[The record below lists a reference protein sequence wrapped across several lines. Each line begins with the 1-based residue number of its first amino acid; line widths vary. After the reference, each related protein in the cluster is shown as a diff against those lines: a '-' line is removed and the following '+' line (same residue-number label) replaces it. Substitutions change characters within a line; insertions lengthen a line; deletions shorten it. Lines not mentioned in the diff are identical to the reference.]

1 MVGTTIEWYDFF
13 VYGAAAALIFNKL
26 IFGQKWLGG
35 LGGVSFISQLIGTA
49 LAIAIALAGGFIV
62 YGILKATIGIR
73 LSQEDE
79 FRGADLSIHKISA
92 NSEEGM
98 F

>member
-1 MVGTTIEWYDFF
+1 MM
-13 VYGAAAALIFNKL
+13 
-26 IFGQKWLGG
+26 
-35 LGGVSFISQLIGTA
+35 SQLIGTV
-49 LAIAIALAGGFIV
+49 LAIGIAVIGGLV
-62 YGILKATIGIR
+62 AYGALKATMGIR

-92 NSEEGM
+92 NSDDSM

>member
-1 MVGTTIEWYDFF
+1 
-13 VYGAAAALIFNKL
+13 
-26 IFGQKWLGG
+26 
-35 LGGVSFISQLIGTA
+35 
-49 LAIAIALAGGFIV
+49 
-62 YGILKATIGIR
+62 
-73 LSQEDE
+73 QEDE

>member
-1 MVGTTIEWYDFF
+1 MRH
-13 VYGAAAALIFNKL
+13 LL
-26 IFGQKWLGG
+26 SHQ
-35 LGGVSFISQLIGTA
+35 
-49 LAIAIALAGGFIV
+49 AIVDQINL
-62 YGILKATIGIR
+62 IR